1 MVLIS
6 EPPPRGHHMR
16 HPALCYRGPFGFRA
30 LVLCLFCLL
39 GPARNLAKDY
49 LSINSQPSGATVE
62 LDGIV
67 VGKTPYSIE
76 IPGGYLR
83 GSRSVFGKLLRHQ
96 LHLKLTLDGYLSKE
110 LDLAS
115 GPIPWI
121 ALNGTNHGD
130 FWILKSATFNVTLE
144 KAATSFTGNIQAAL
158 SNSTTVTMGPAL
170 PTEDIVKN
178 ANAAVLSLSGSQG
191 TGSGFLVSD
200 SGVAVTNAHV
210 AKGQDTLTAT
220 TGNGQTFQSKVVYV
234 DPALDIALL
243 KLEGTG
249 FPQLRLAP
257 TQTVQSGSS
266 VVAIGSPSKGFQ
278 NSVTKGI
285 VSGIGQMKSEPGLW
299 IQTDTAINPGN
310 SGGPL
315 LNGAGDVV
323 GITTQKQFLSGDGRP
338 LQGIGFA
345 LSSSDLL
352 TVLQKFFPNVT
363 QVQIGQEQ
371 HKGKGHVSVAADVEG
386 ADIYIDGKFV
396 GNAPATFTLSSGPH
410 KIEVKDQNGGSWL
423 RDLEVLED
431 SDVKLSAKLIKK

>member
-1 MVLIS
+1 
-6 EPPPRGHHMR
+6 MR
-16 HPALCYRGPFGFRA
+16 HAATWCRGPFGSRA
-30 LVLCLFCLL
+30 LILCVFFLL
-39 GPARNLAKDY
+39 CPARNLAKDY

-67 VGKTPYSIE
+67 VGKTPYSVE

-83 GSRSVFGKLLRHQ
+83 GSKSVFGKLLRHQ

-110 LDLAS
+110 MDLAN
-115 GPIPWI
+115 GPTPWI

-130 FWILKSATFNVTLE
+130 FWILKSATLNVTLE
-144 KAATSFTGNIQAAL
+144 KAATSFSGSVQATL
-158 SNSTTVTMGPAL
+158 SNSVTVTMGPVRS
-170 PTEDIVKN
+170 TEDIVKN
-178 ANAAVLSLSGSQG
+178 ANAAVLLLSGSAG

-200 SGVAVTNAHV
+200 TGVAVTNAHV
-210 AKGQDTLTAT
+210 ARGQDTLTAT
-220 TGNGQTFQSKVVYV
+220 TGNGQSFQSKVVYV
-234 DPALDIALL
+234 DPSLDIALL
-243 KLEGTG
+243 KLEGSG
-249 FPQLRLAP
+249 FPQLKLAL
-257 TQTVQSGSS
+257 TQTVQPGSS

-285 VSGIGQMKSEPGLW
+285 VSGLGPMKSEPGLW

-363 QVQIGQEQ
+363 QVQVSQEQ
-371 HKGKGHVSVAADVEG
+371 RKGKGHVSVVADVEG

-410 KIEVKDQNGGSWL
+410 KIEVKDQSGGIWS

-431 SDVKLSAKLIKK
+431 SDVKLSAKLLKK

>member
-1 MVLIS
+1 MKHSTIWFRGPIGLPVLI
-6 EPPPRGHHMR
+6 
-16 HPALCYRGPFGFRA
+16 
-30 LVLCLFCLL
+30 FCLSSFL
-39 GPARNLAKDY
+39 APSLSLAKNY
-49 LSINSQPSGATVE
+49 LAINSQPSGATVE
-62 LDGIV
+62 LDGV
-67 VGKTPYSIE
+67 VMGKTPYSVE
-76 IPGGYLR
+76 IPGGYLH
-83 GSRSVFGKLLRHQ
+83 GSRSVFGKVLRHQ
-96 LHLKLTLDGYLSKE
+96 VHLKLTLDGYLSKE
-110 LDLAS
+110 MDLAT
-115 GPIPWI
+115 GPTPWI
-121 ALNGTNHGD
+121 ALNGTYHGD

-144 KAATSFTGNIQAAL
+144 KAATSFTGNVQAAL

-170 PTEDIVKN
+170 PTEDIVRN
-178 ANAAVLSLSGSQG
+178 ANGAVLFLNGSQG
-191 TGSGFLVSD
+191 SGSGFLVSD
-200 SGVAVTNAHV
+200 SGIAVTNAHV

-220 TGNGQTFQSKVVYV
+220 AGNGQNFQSRVVYV

-243 KLEGTG
+243 KLEGSG

-257 TQTVQSGSS
+257 TQTVQPGST
-266 VVAIGSPSKGFQ
+266 VIAIGSPSKGFQ

-363 QVQIGQEQ
+363 QAQGGQEP
-371 HKGKGHVSVAADVEG
+371 HKGKGHISVAADVEG

-396 GNAPATFTLSSGPH
+396 GNTPATFTLISGTH
-410 KIEVKDQNGGSWL
+410 TIEVKDQSGGLW
-423 RDLEVLED
+423 RRELEVLED
-431 SDVKLSAKLIKK
+431 SDVKLAAKLTKR

>member
-1 MVLIS
+1 
-6 EPPPRGHHMR
+6 MR
-16 HPALCYRGPFGFRA
+16 YSALWYLGPIGFRT
-30 LVLCLFCLL
+30 LVLCLFYLL
-39 GPARNLAKDY
+39 CPARNLAKDY
-49 LSINSQPSGATVE
+49 LTINSQPPGATVE

-67 VGKTPYSIE
+67 VGKTPYSVE
-76 IPGGYLR
+76 IPGAYLR
-83 GSRSVFGKLLRHQ
+83 GSHSVFGKLLRHQ
-96 LHLKLTLDGYLSKE
+96 VHLKLTLDGYLSKE
-110 LDLAS
+110 LDLAN
-115 GPIPWI
+115 GPTPWV

-130 FWILKSATFNVTLE
+130 YWILKSATFNVTLE
-144 KAATSFTGNIQAAL
+144 KGATSFTGNVQAAL
-158 SNSTTVTMGPAL
+158 SSTTTVTMGPAL

-178 ANAAVLSLSGSQG
+178 ANAAVLFLSGSQG

-243 KLEGTG
+243 KLEGSG

-257 TQTVQSGSS
+257 TQTVQSGST
-266 VVAIGSPSKGFQ
+266 VVAIGTPSKGFQ

-285 VSGIGQMKSEPGLW
+285 VSGIGQVKSEPGLW

-352 TVLQKFFPNVT
+352 IVLQKFFPNVT
-363 QVQIGQEQ
+363 QVQVSQDQ
-371 HKGKGHVSVAADVEG
+371 HKGKGHISITADVES

-396 GNAPATFTLSSGPH
+396 GNAPATFILSSGPH
-410 KIEVKDQNGGSWL
+410 KIEVKDQNGGIWS

-431 SDVKLSAKLIKK
+431 SDVKLSAKLAKK

>member
-1 MVLIS
+1 
-6 EPPPRGHHMR
+6 MR
-16 HPALCYRGPFGFRA
+16 HPALWYRGPFGFRA
-30 LVLCLFCLL
+30 PIVCLFLL
-39 GPARNLAKDY
+39 LTPAWNLAKDY

-67 VGKTPYSIE
+67 VGKTPYSVE
-76 IPGGYLR
+76 IPGGYLH

-96 LHLKLTLDGYLSKE
+96 LHLKLTLDGYLVKE
-110 LDLAS
+110 LDLAN
-115 GPIPWI
+115 GPTPWM
-121 ALNGTNHGD
+121 ALNGTYHGD
-130 FWILKSATFNVTLE
+130 FWILKSATFNVTLD

-170 PTEDIVKN
+170 ATEEIVRN
-178 ANAAVLSLSGSQG
+178 ANAAVLFLSGSQG

-243 KLEGTG
+243 KLEGTS

-257 TQTVQSGSS
+257 TQTVQSGST
-266 VVAIGSPSKGFQ
+266 VIAIGTPSKGFQ
-278 NSVTKGI
+278 NSVTRGI

-345 LSSSDLL
+345 LSSTDLL

-363 QVQIGQEQ
+363 QVQLAQEQ
-371 HKGKGHVSVAADVEG
+371 HKGKGHVSVAADIEG

-410 KIEVKDQNGGSWL
+410 KIEVKDQNGGIWF

-431 SDVKLSAKLIKK
+431 SDVKLSAKLLKKS